1 MNNIE
6 QYKNRFFN
14 LMESTIG
21 DVRPLIGEQSV
32 SGDTISGD
40 TKQIAGPFFK
50 KGEEIIKYYV
60 YEKGGKFYI
69 YMTNY
74 SQTTPKLMDGTL
86 WSNSGKGYD
95 SSDEANK
102 VIQDTITSEMGDN
115 ML

>member
-21 DVRPLIGEQSV
+21 DVRPLISEQSV
-32 SGDTISGD
+32 SGD

-50 KGEEIIKYYV
+50 KGEEIIKY

-102 VIQDTITSEMGDN
+102 VIQDTITSEMDDN